1 MVNSSSLP
9 DSAGSPCPSPE
20 SLPLGVIESDRVK
33 LTILEGYVHLT
44 MPHETGRLSVSL
56 TVEEEERYGVPAV
69 YSLYASTMPWEEHE
83 TSEVVSLPRTSSLAT
98 MRYALLGLIAGETNI
113 PTC

>member
-1 MVNSSSLP
+1 MLAVTAILSVFTSI
-9 DSAGSPCPSPE
+9 
-20 SLPLGVIESDRVK
+20 LPLGVVESDGVK
-33 LTILEGYVHLT
+33 LTVQGGYVHLT

-69 YSLYASTMPWEEHE
+69 YNLYASTMPWEEHE
-83 TSEVVSLPRTSSLAT
+83 TSKVVTLPCTSSLAT

>member
-1 MVNSSSLP
+1 MLAVTAILSVFTSI
-9 DSAGSPCPSPE
+9 
-20 SLPLGVIESDRVK
+20 LPLGVVESDGVK
-33 LTILEGYVHLT
+33 LTVQEGYVHLT

-69 YSLYASTMPWEEHE
+69 YNLYASTMPWEEHE
-83 TSEVVSLPRTSSLAT
+83 TSKVVTLPGTSSLAT

>member
-1 MVNSSSLP
+1 MLAVTAILSVFTSI
-9 DSAGSPCPSPE
+9 
-20 SLPLGVIESDRVK
+20 LPLGVVESDGVK
-33 LTILEGYVHLT
+33 LTVQGGYVHLT

-69 YSLYASTMPWEEHE
+69 YNLYASTMPWEEHE
-83 TSEVVSLPRTSSLAT
+83 TSKVVTLPGTSSLAT

>member
-1 MVNSSSLP
+1 M
-9 DSAGSPCPSPE
+9 SAVTAILSVFTSI
-20 SLPLGVIESDRVK
+20 LPLGVVESDGVK
-33 LTILEGYVHLT
+33 LTVQGGYVHLT

-69 YSLYASTMPWEEHE
+69 YNLYASTMPWEAHE
-83 TSEVVSLPRTSSLAT
+83 TSKVVTLPGTASLAT